1 METQKSVF
9 FYKSLQMKI
18 YLIFGFLL
26 LSMLWGCAL
35 TQSSDANQ
43 TVATEIADDKV
54 DLGYTEVPTDEYT
67 GSVQSEKVDRKK
79 YGANITLIDILQ
91 RTPGVFVQG
100 NGSGARAFVRGAS
113 SIRGSVEPLFVVD
126 NVIIGDALSSV
137 SFLNPNDIDKV
148 TVIKDSESTA
158 LYGSRGVNGVI
169 LIRTKTE

>member
-1 METQKSVF
+1 MGIWKSVIS
-9 FYKSLQMKI
+9 YK
-18 YLIFGFLL
+18 YLYMRVYILLGFFLL
-26 LSMLWGCAL
+26 SILWGCAL
-35 TQSSDANQ
+35 TRPTDTNQ
-43 TVATEIADDKV
+43 NAATASPEEKV
-54 DLGYTEVPTDEYT
+54 DLGYMEVTTDEYT
-67 GSVQSEKVDRKK
+67 GSVQSEKVDQKK
-79 YGANITLIDILQ
+79 YGANITLTDILQ